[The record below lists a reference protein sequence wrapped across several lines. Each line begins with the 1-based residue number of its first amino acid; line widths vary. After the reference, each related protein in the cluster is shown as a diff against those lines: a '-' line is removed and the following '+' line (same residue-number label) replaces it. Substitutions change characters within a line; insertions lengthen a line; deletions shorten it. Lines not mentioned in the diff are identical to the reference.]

1 MKKFYAALFL
11 GIFLGPLVAQESSIR
26 ISQEASLSQELP
38 ALALTDT
45 ISKPSLE
52 ALAFTVILD
61 SILMASHVVQD
72 PEISYSAQDSITFF
86 NPPKDSLKRRLTLLD
101 QKTILDSR
109 YNPSLEGVIKDVF
122 TF

>member
-1 MKKFYAALFL
+1 M
-11 GIFLGPLVAQESSIR
+11 AQESSIR

-109 YNPSLEGVIKDVF
+109 YNPSL
-122 TF
+122 